1 MADVSLNDW
10 WDPNARRVD
19 PSAKE
24 LRSIE
29 FIAALDNVLD
39 TSRGHLN
46 VRLHSVPGLYRKF
59 RVASGFLNKVVGEL
73 YDTLPPNS
81 LLRLQRVCSQ
91 SELILRPVRSSND
104 THIVLES
111 DLLALVNTCK
121 NAECAMCVKTDKE
134 VKQCQLRRAL
144 MNIIPLEEPN
154 KGTMCGYT
162 REFV

>member
-1 MADVSLNDW
+1 MSET
-10 WDPNARRVD
+10 PRVD

-29 FIAALDNVLD
+29 FIAALDNVLE
-39 TSRGHLN
+39 TSHLYLRN
-46 VRLHSVPGLYRKF
+46 RLRSVPGLYRKF

-81 LLRLQRVCSQ
+81 LLRLRRVCSQ

-121 NAECAMCVKTDKE
+121 NTECAMCVKTDKE